1 MLLTYEFV
9 LSLKEEKRYW
19 FSYFQIPYFRNF
31 KFVGVCTPVGTYF
44 YKMYIVKK
52 MKLRF
57 PLKSSTNIYF
67 HVYIISYIPIQLIN
81 VSVMCQSECACLIKQ

>member
-44 YKMYIVKK
+44 YKMYIV
-52 MKLRF
+52 
-57 PLKSSTNIYF
+57 
-67 HVYIISYIPIQLIN
+67 
-81 VSVMCQSECACLIKQ
+81 